1 MRPIVDVSPSQ
12 ATRRRARQVAASTGS
27 ASLRG
32 MQADNIV
39 GAGAALLAAVLL
51 GVTAS
56 GCAGADDAA
65 PAPVTTTSTLSVA
78 AASTPTTTSTPTLPP
93 PYVDHVTW
101 VETAVGPSLQ
111 IVPTPAGRR
120 TENPTGDDIAWAEVL
135 RMAPDADTPGMRAQ
149 FDCHWD
155 FARLVEP
162 DKPSWNIEPQRPV
175 VTDDVM
181 IQTRCNPGF
190 AEE

>member
-1 MRPIVDVSPSQ
+1 
-12 ATRRRARQVAASTGS
+12 
-27 ASLRG
+27 
-32 MQADNIV
+32 MQADDIA
-39 GAGAALLAAVLL
+39 GAVAALLAAALL
-51 GVTAS
+51 GVTVS
-56 GCAGADDAA
+56 GCAGADEAA
-65 PAPVTTTSTLSVA
+65 PAPSSTTVTPSSETAANTPMQTTT
-78 AASTPTTTSTPTLPP
+78 PTVPP

-135 RMAPDADTPGMRAQ
+135 RLAPDADTPGMRAQ